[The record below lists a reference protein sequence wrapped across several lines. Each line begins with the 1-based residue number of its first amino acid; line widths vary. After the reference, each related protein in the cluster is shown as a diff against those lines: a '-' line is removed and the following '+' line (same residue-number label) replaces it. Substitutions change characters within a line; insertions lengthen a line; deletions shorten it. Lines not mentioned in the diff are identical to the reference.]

1 MTTAHAEQPA
11 RAHVRALARAH
22 ARAACARE
30 RARARARK
38 RERFAHS
45 LRTRARAH
53 FRAHEPRRVV
63 ATRLRSVAYCRPYC
77 GLLLPN
83 PPPPP
88 GPKRTGW
95 RSSRPM
101 AGPAHPSR
109 RREEGLPT
117 NRNKPQQAAESCKK
131 PQKAAKSRNSTTSGP
146 DRPAAGAGPAIAG
159 EGSAGPGPVR
169 AGRDIGPAIK
179 VVGPSLPRA
188 PVTTLTTWIRDHE
201 PWSRDR
207 SWSRALVTG
216 PLLVTAR
223 PRPRRPWSRAKRPG
237 TKGGGLNHG
246 PAPVTEGARDRL
258 GPGPRPGKRGQTRAG
273 SKSLE
278 TVPGHRPGAGGA
290 AVDMRTRSRS

>member
-216 PLLVTAR
+216 PLLVTAQEARDQGRRPQSRARARDRGR
-223 PRPRRPWSRAKRPG
+223 PRPARTGSPARETRPNTGRIEIARNGSG
-237 TKGGGLNHG
+237 S
-246 PAPVTEGARDRL
+246 PA
-258 GPGPRPGKRGQTRAG
+258 
-273 SKSLE
+273 
-278 TVPGHRPGAGGA
+278 
-290 AVDMRTRSRS
+290 RSRRRSC